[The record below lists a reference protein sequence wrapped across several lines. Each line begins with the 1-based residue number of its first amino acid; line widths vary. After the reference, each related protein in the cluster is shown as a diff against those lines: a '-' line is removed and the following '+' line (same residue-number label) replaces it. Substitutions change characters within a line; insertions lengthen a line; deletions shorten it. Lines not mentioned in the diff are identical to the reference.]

1 LELVASELATLP
13 GVATREYRS
22 GESLRPE
29 RLKQLHIYIRTGAIA
44 LHVALERPPHAIL
57 EVCGPGWLLSPPLW
71 EPTPTPEPRHAV
83 ALLPTTTL
91 ELPADVFSRY
101 LAADA
106 PLASAV
112 ASRDA
117 HQYALALDH
126 LAMLTVRD
134 PLRRVPEALL
144 FLLERL
150 GSVPDPA
157 ASGRLKVSQ
166 QLIAAFANLSRQTT
180 NKQLRRL
187 ARAGLVGLERG
198 VVNVRDPV
206 VLRDVAAGR
215 PPHASG
221 TSTA

>member
-1 LELVASELATLP
+1 
-13 GVATREYRS
+13 
-22 GESLRPE
+22 
-29 RLKQLHIYIRTGAIA
+29 
-44 LHVALERPPHAIL
+44 
-57 EVCGPGWLLSPPLW
+57 
-71 EPTPTPEPRHAV
+71 
-83 ALLPTTTL
+83 
-91 ELPADVFSRY
+91 
-101 LAADA
+101 
-106 PLASAV
+106 
-112 ASRDA
+112 
-117 HQYALALDH
+117 
-126 LAMLTVRD
+126 M
-134 PLRRVPEALL
+134 
-144 FLLERL
+144 LLERL
-150 GSVPDPA
+150 GSGPDPA